1 MSVGANSVLS
11 NLAQLAPDSD
21 KSSVIDAI
29 DTAVDDLITQLNS
42 DTQAVANPEFLE
54 QTKQTI
60 IFLEACTG
68 FPDPEFTEH
77 ARRRMLELQD
87 LLINAV
93 DLDSTAETND
103 SGAESAPATP
113 ASDDE
118 LPDASEEAASE
129 AEPLNFEEVFTD
141 ILCKFVC
148 ERLALFHVNQPPS
161 HLLDKHD
168 GRLPYPVSLEFSTV
182 LEDVIRKYFAGPI
195 LRSRNMKILAG
206 GVGQKDM
213 NEKYFMD
220 VFNLPKRENVVRT
233 LWSSQWDI
241 VKAAIHS
248 QQSIQAETSKGKGA
262 AKGKGKGKQSL
273 MGRMFSKKEKGTKG
287 PVTPPVGSDTAI
299 GLEIW
304 ATLTNEEGREFDP
317 PLPEEIGIF
326 DALFDYKPDTVN
338 KRKVAV
344 EQLLR
349 QEVSAQEG
357 REGSSRLYMSRM
369 VMELPPHC
377 GELIALWTY
386 YEHNDIFSPE
396 VLKAYLAS
404 TATNERARRAALPLF
419 LRWVED
425 PIGRGEE

>member
-1 MSVGANSVLS
+1 MSVGANSVLT
-11 NLAQLAPDSD
+11 NLAQLSPDSD
-21 KSSVIDAI
+21 KASVIAAI
-29 DTAVDDLITQLNS
+29 DTAVDDLMTQLNS
-42 DTQAVANPEFLE
+42 DSQAVANPEFLE

-60 IFLEACTG
+60 VFLEACTG

-77 ARRRMLELQD
+77 ARRRMLELQG
-87 LLINAV
+87 LLISAH
-93 DLDSTAETND
+93 DLDSTAEAQDPATNP
-103 SGAESAPATP
+103 APAEP
-113 ASDDE
+113 ANTDG
-118 LPDASEEAASE
+118 LPDAPEEAASE
-129 AEPLNFEEVFTD
+129 AELLNFEEVFTD
-141 ILCKFVC
+141 ILCKFVR

-161 HLLDKHD
+161 QLLDQHD
-168 GRLPYPVSLEFSTV
+168 GKLPYPVSLEFSTV

-213 NEKYFMD
+213 NEKYFME

-233 LWSSQWDI
+233 LWASQRDI

-248 QQSIQAETSKGKGA
+248 QQSVQAETGKGKGGA
-262 AKGKGKGKQSL
+262 KGKGKQSL
-273 MGRMFSKKEKGTKG
+273 LGRMFSKKGKSAKG
-287 PVTPPVGSDTAI
+287 PVVPPAGSETAI

-304 ATLTNEEGREFDP
+304 AALTNEEGREFDP

-326 DALFDYKPDTVN
+326 DALFDYKPGTIT
-338 KRKVAV
+338 KRKIAV

-404 TATNERARRAALPLF
+404 TATSERARRTALPLF

>member
-1 MSVGANSVLS
+1 MSAHDF
-11 NLAQLAPDSD
+11 A
-21 KSSVIDAI
+21 
-29 DTAVDDLITQLNS
+29 T
-42 DTQAVANPEFLE
+42 
-54 QTKQTI
+54 
-60 IFLEACTG
+60 
-68 FPDPEFTEH
+68 
-77 ARRRMLELQD
+77 
-87 LLINAV
+87 
-93 DLDSTAETND
+93 TAETND
-103 SGAESAPATP
+103 PEAESAPAAP
-113 ASDDE
+113 VSGAALSDA
-118 LPDASEEAASE
+118 PEEAASE
-129 AEPLNFEEVFTD
+129 ADPLDFEEVFTD

-148 ERLALFHVNQPPS
+148 DRLALFHVNQPPS
-161 HLLDKHD
+161 QLLDKHD

-213 NEKYFMD
+213 NEKYFMEA
-220 VFNLPKRENVVRT
+220 FNLPKRENVVRT
-233 LWSSQWDI
+233 LWGSQWDI

-248 QQSIQAETSKGKGA
+248 QQSIQAEKGKGKSA
-262 AKGKGKGKQSL
+262 AKGKGKQSL
-273 MGRMFSKKEKGTKG
+273 MGRMFSKKEKGAKG
-287 PVTPPVGSDTAI
+287 PVTPPAGSDTAV

-304 ATLTNEEGREFDP
+304 AELTNEEGREFDP

-404 TATNERARRAALPLF
+404 TATSERARRSALPLF
-419 LRWVED
+419 LRWVDD